1 MNFTVNYVLTYQT
14 KKSFN
19 FFFCLPNFFQ
29 KKKKSDRKISFPVP
43 RFLLS
48 LKRKA
53 LRTLYTAFM
62 RGGSAAQCVPS
73 RTAAPRPGRGPWIAV
88 WLRNSSEPPGRSRRD
103 RRSRAAPA
111 RRPLVASSADGR
123 EGLKL
128 CASRPLLLLFFLFLW
143 RICPEAR
150 THLKYLRK

>member
-1 MNFTVNYVLTYQT
+1 MFWHIRRRKVLI
-14 KKSFN
+14 
-19 FFFCLPNFFQ
+19 FFFVYRISSK

-128 CASRPLLLLFFLFLW
+128 CASHPLLLFFFFLFLW